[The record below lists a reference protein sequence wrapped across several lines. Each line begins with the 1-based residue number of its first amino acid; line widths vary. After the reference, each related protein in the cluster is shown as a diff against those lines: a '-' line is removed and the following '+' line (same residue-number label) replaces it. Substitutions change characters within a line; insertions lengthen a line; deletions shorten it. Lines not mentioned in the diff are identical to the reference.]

1 MLSKISSS
9 SFEVSV
15 GVGQGSA
22 LSPILLALYLS
33 LFLYILEKCLKN
45 LNIPVSL
52 IFLWM
57 VDSLFLRTNQSTLQI
72 LNFSVAIM
80 Y

>member
-45 LNIPVSL
+45 LNILVSL